1 MERNIPR
8 SQAWRR
14 LVLVAGLGLVGCG
27 KPATPPATPASSAD
41 VPAAQAQEPASPT
54 LDSRLATP
62 NPAGSPPQPTTDKDD
77 FLRALG
83 FGANQGKNGPVE
95 NRVSF
100 RAALRASDDPPS
112 DCAQPPDQTS
122 TGKSVFKLLKQ
133 VASEWDTVSFVSP
146 RGAPLSYKATV
157 QTSAGPIEITLRPD
171 LAPNHV
177 RNFVALARAGYY
189 DGLCFDRLVH
199 DESTEGPTVLLDTV
213 EAGCPL
219 GTGEPATSHLGY
231 WLKPEIVS
239 ADKATHEPGTVGA
252 CRGAEIDTA
261 CCKFYISLTKTP
273 QLDGNFTIFG
283 KVTAGLDTVRRIQS
297 APVMDED
304 QDKASRRPKA
314 PILIQRITI
323 TVSESGNKP

>member
-1 MERNIPR
+1 MERNILR
-8 SQAWRR
+8 TQAWRR
-14 LVLVAGLGLVGCG
+14 LMLVAGLGLVGCG
-27 KPATPPATPASSAD
+27 KPAAPPATPASSAD
-41 VPAAQAQEPASPT
+41 VPAAQTPATTTP
-54 LDSRLATP
+54 DSGVAA
-62 NPAGSPPQPTTDKDD
+62 NPAGGAAERTTDKDD

-83 FGANQGKNGPVE
+83 FGANQGKNGPVT

-100 RAALRASDDPPS
+100 REALRASDDPPAE
-112 DCAQPPDQTS
+112 CAQPPDQTS

-133 VASEWDTVSFVSP
+133 IASEWDTISFVSP
-146 RGAPLSYKATV
+146 TGTPLAYKATI
-157 QTSAGPIEITLRPD
+157 QTSAGHIEINLRPE

-199 DESTEGPTVLLDTV
+199 DESSEGPAVVLDTV

-219 GTGEPATSHLGY
+219 GTGEAGTSHLGY

-239 ADKATHEPGTVGA
+239 ADKATHEPDTVGA
-252 CRGAEIDTA
+252 CRGGEIDTA

-314 PILIQRITI
+314 PIVIQRITI
-323 TVSESGNKP
+323 TVSESGRKT